1 MKGLGFSGRIA
12 RRLIDSPVVPMVLV
26 VALALGAYG
35 LITTPRQDRPEIEVP
50 TARILVPF
58 PGAGVARVDE
68 LVARPVSAWAARIEQ
83 VNEVTT
89 VASVDAALIL
99 VEFST
104 GIGDAEAYGL
114 LKEAFESSR
123 HRLPPGVGAE
133 NISMVGDDMLA
144 GLMVTLSSPEAGG
157 YELHRLG
164 SEVAARLMAV
174 EGVRDVI
181 IHGGQARQI
190 SVLPRLHDLA
200 AHDLDLVGLFAAV
213 EAASLRLSADALHG
227 DPTRQVRVGAAPAS
241 VRDIEQIQ
249 VGAGPAGVVE
259 LRDVADVL
267 DGPGAAESQT
277 LHWRRSWPIEAPAVS
292 LAVSIVPHEN
302 VTAVTQRVQARLDE
316 LVGQVIPAAVQV
328 DIAYDAGQAAN
339 KTVRSVLR
347 NFAIATV
354 VVIVIIFLGLGW
366 RAALAVTLLIPAILA
381 IVPLAYLLTGFTL
394 NPVSIAAM
402 ILAIGLIADDTVI
415 IMENIGRHYREA
427 GERNRELTVRAVDEV
442 GNPTILAVFL
452 IVATLLPTAFISGE
466 MGQYTRAIPTGAS
479 LAVLFSLTIALT
491 VSPYVA
497 FRLLRAPATSNEGL
511 AEKEGRAEKERQA
524 AKEADDDQAPSD
536 FERRYRRL
544 VQPLL
549 DSDGL
554 KWLFYLALVLL
565 LAASVAIVLTR
576 QVQLTLVPFLDREAF
591 VVELALPPGSTLE
604 STLAA
609 STAVGRELRE
619 YPGVK
624 GYTTFAGTRGPL
636 LMPFPGPVEVD
647 AADSHRAFVYVELHP
662 EHERD
667 MLSFELEQALAE
679 DLAAVLDD
687 FDARAWMR
695 RIPSGPSSD
704 NAIQAEIFGP
714 DEAAREALARRVTEL
729 LHEHPAVRGIEPF
742 PKPAGPELRL
752 AVDTV
757 RSSARGVPPARVAA
771 SVHMA
776 LAGRTAT
783 SLDLPAERQPVPVV
797 LRLRESERTRLAD
810 LAGLY
815 IRSESGRAVPLLD
828 LVEIETGA
836 WKPPRHRKNQLPVR
850 YVAAEVDRGLSQ
862 PVSVQR
868 DILAE
873 LRAQPGDMPE
883 VRWFGVPRDDAA
895 PVLYWGGEW
904 EMTQQVYRDLGLAG
918 LAVILLIYAL
928 LSAWFKS
935 YLVPLVIMV
944 PIPLIFIGVIPGHW
958 LMGLDIAGFGIL
970 GVIALAGIVVRNA
983 VLLVDFTVQHIDQG
997 MAVDDALV
1005 RAVALRT
1012 RPILLTAG
1020 TVMFGSGSLIFEPA
1034 LKPLGLT
1041 LASGVL
1047 VSTLLTLVL
1056 VPTLY
1061 MHAFG
1066 HRDGD

>member
-35 LITTPRQDRPEIEVP
+35 LLMTPRQDRPEIEVP

-133 NISMVGDDMLA
+133 NISMVGGDLLA
-144 GLMVTLSSPEAGG
+144 GLMVTLSSADAGG

-267 DGPGAAESQT
+267 DGPGAAESHT

-366 RAALAVTLLIPAILA
+366 RAALAVTLLIPA
-381 IVPLAYLLTGFTL
+381 
-394 NPVSIAAM
+394 

-511 AEKEGRAEKERQA
+511 AGKERQA

-619 YPGVK
+619 YPGSRV
-624 GYTTFAGTRGPL
+624 TP
-636 LMPFPGPVEVD
+636 PSPGP
-647 AADSHRAFVYVELHP
+647 
-662 EHERD
+662 
-667 MLSFELEQALAE
+667 
-679 DLAAVLDD
+679 
-687 FDARAWMR
+687 
-695 RIPSGPSSD
+695 G
-704 NAIQAEIFGP
+704 
-714 DEAAREALARRVTEL
+714 
-729 LHEHPAVRGIEPF
+729 
-742 PKPAGPELRL
+742 
-752 AVDTV
+752 
-757 RSSARGVPPARVAA
+757 
-771 SVHMA
+771 
-776 LAGRTAT
+776 
-783 SLDLPAERQPVPVV
+783 
-797 LRLRESERTRLAD
+797 
-810 LAGLY
+810 GLC
-815 IRSESGRAVPLLD
+815 
-828 LVEIETGA
+828 
-836 WKPPRHRKNQLPVR
+836 
-850 YVAAEVDRGLSQ
+850 
-862 PVSVQR
+862 
-868 DILAE
+868 
-873 LRAQPGDMPE
+873 
-883 VRWFGVPRDDAA
+883 
-895 PVLYWGGEW
+895 
-904 EMTQQVYRDLGLAG
+904 
-918 LAVILLIYAL
+918 
-928 LSAWFKS
+928 
-935 YLVPLVIMV
+935 
-944 PIPLIFIGVIPGHW
+944 
-958 LMGLDIAGFGIL
+958 
-970 GVIALAGIVVRNA
+970 
-983 VLLVDFTVQHIDQG
+983 
-997 MAVDDALV
+997 
-1005 RAVALRT
+1005 
-1012 RPILLTAG
+1012 
-1020 TVMFGSGSLIFEPA
+1020 
-1034 LKPLGLT
+1034 
-1041 LASGVL
+1041 
-1047 VSTLLTLVL
+1047 
-1056 VPTLY
+1056 
-1061 MHAFG
+1061 
-1066 HRDGD
+1066 

>member
-1 MKGLGFSGRIA
+1 METPGFAGRIA
-12 RRLIDSPVVPMVLV
+12 SRLIDSPVVPLILV

-35 LITTPRQDRPEIEVP
+35 LLMTPRQDRPEIEVP

-68 LVARPVSAWAARIEQ
+68 LVARPVSAWAARIEE

-89 VASVDAALIL
+89 VASVDAALIQ

-114 LKEAFESSR
+114 LKEVFESSR
-123 HRLPPGVGAE
+123 HRLPPGVGPE
-133 NISMVGDDMLA
+133 NISMVGDDLLA
-144 GLMVTLSSPEAGG
+144 GLMVTLSSAAASGF
-157 YELHRLG
+157 ELRRLG

-181 IHGGQARQI
+181 IHGGHERQI
-190 SVLPRLHDLA
+190 SILPRVHDLA
-200 AHDLDLVGLFAAV
+200 AYDLDLVGLFAAV

-241 VRDIEQIQ
+241 IQDIEQIQ
-249 VGAGPAGVVE
+249 VGAGPTGVVE
-259 LRDVADVL
+259 LRDVADVV
-267 DGPGAAESQT
+267 DGPGPAESQSV
-277 LHWRRSWPIEAPAVS
+277 HWRRSWPIEAPAVS

-316 LVGQVIPAAVQV
+316 LVGQVIPGDVQV

-354 VVIVIIFLGLGW
+354 VVIVIILLGLGW

-381 IVPLAYLLTGFTL
+381 IVPFVYLLMGFTL

-402 ILAIGLIADDTVI
+402 ILAIGLVADDTVI

-427 GERNRELTVRAVDEV
+427 GKRNRELTVRAVDEV

-497 FRLLRAPATSNEGL
+497 FRLLRAPSSPT
-511 AEKEGRAEKERQA
+511 EGRAENEGQA
-524 AKEADDDQAPSD
+524 GKQAEHDQPPSA
-536 FERRYRRL
+536 FARRYRRL
-544 VQPLL
+544 VQPLF

-554 KWLFYLALVLL
+554 KWLFYLALLLL
-565 LAASVAIVLTR
+565 LAASVAIVLLR

-609 STAVGRELRE
+609 STSVGRELRQ
-619 YPGVK
+619 YPEVK
-624 GYTTFAGTRGPL
+624 GYTTFAGTAGPL
-636 LMPFPGPVEVD
+636 LMPFPGPVEID
-647 AADSHRAFVYVELHP
+647 AADSHRAFVYVELRP
-662 EHERD
+662 EHERE
-667 MLSFELEQALAE
+667 MLSFELEEALAE
-679 DLAAVLDD
+679 DLVEVLAE

-704 NAIQAEIFGP
+704 NAIQAEIFAA
-714 DEAAREALARRVTEL
+714 DDAAREALAERAAEL
-729 LHEHPAVRGIEPF
+729 LREHPAVRGIESF
-742 PKPAGPELRL
+742 PKPAGPEVRL
-752 AVDTV
+752 VVDTV
-757 RSSARGVPPARVAA
+757 RSAARGVVPARVAA

-783 SLDLPAERQPVPVV
+783 SLDLPAEREPVPVV
-797 LRLRESERTRLAD
+797 LRLDEAERNRLAD
-810 LAGLY
+810 LAGLHV
-815 IRSESGRAVPLLD
+815 RSESGRAVPLLD
-828 LVEIETGA
+828 LVEIDTGA
-836 WKPPRHRKNQLPVR
+836 WTPPRHRKNQLPVR
-850 YVAAEVDRGLSQ
+850 YVAAAVDRGRSQ

-868 DILAE
+868 DIVAE
-873 LRAQPGDMPE
+873 LRAQQRDMPE
-883 VRWFGVPRDDAA
+883 IRWFGVPRDDAA

-958 LMGLDIAGFGIL
+958 LMGLDIAGFGVL

-983 VLLVDFTVQHIDQG
+983 VLLVDFTAQRVQQG

-1066 HRDGD
+1066 RRDGG

>member
-1 MKGLGFSGRIA
+1 MKDLGFAGRIA
-12 RRLIDSPVVPMVLV
+12 SRLIDSPIVPLILL

-35 LITTPRQDRPEIEVP
+35 LLMTPRQDRPEIEVP

-68 LVARPVSAWAARIEQ
+68 LIARPVSAWAARIEE

-89 VASVDAALIL
+89 VASVDAAAIL

-133 NISMVGDDMLA
+133 NISMVGGDLLA
-144 GLMVTLSSPEAGG
+144 GLMVTLSSADASGF
-157 YELHRLG
+157 ELHRLG

-190 SVLPRLHDLA
+190 SILPRLHDLA

-227 DPTRQVRVGAAPAS
+227 DQTRQVRVGAAPAS
-241 VRDIEQIQ
+241 TGDVEQIQ
-249 VGAGPAGVVE
+249 VGAGPAGIIE
-259 LRDVADVL
+259 LRDVANVV
-267 DGPGAAESQT
+267 DGPGPAESQAV
-277 LHWRRSWPIEAPAVS
+277 HWRRSWPIEAPAVS

-316 LVGQVIPAAVQV
+316 LVGQVIPADVQIDV
-328 DIAYDAGQAAN
+328 AYDAGQAAN

-347 NFAIATV
+347 NFGIATV
-354 VVIVIIFLGLGW
+354 VVIVIILLGLGW

-381 IVPLAYLLTGFTL
+381 IVPFVYLLTGFTL

-427 GERNRELTVRAVDEV
+427 GKRNRELTVQAVDEV

-452 IVATLLPTAFISGE
+452 IVATLMPTAFISGE

-497 FRLLRAPATSNEGL
+497 FRLLRAPSNSG
-511 AEKEGRAEKERQA
+511 QA
-524 AKEADDDQAPSD
+524 QTDGESRDDPPPSD
-536 FERRYRRL
+536 FARRYRRL
-544 VQPLL
+544 VQPLF

-554 KWLFYLALVLL
+554 KWLFYMGLLLL
-565 LAASVAIVLTR
+565 LAASVAIVLLR

-591 VVELALPPGSTLE
+591 VVELELPPGSTLE
-604 STLAA
+604 RTLTAA
-609 STAVGRELRE
+609 TAVGRELRH

-624 GYTTFAGTRGPL
+624 GYTTFAGTEGPL
-636 LMPFPGPVEVD
+636 LMPFPGPVEID
-647 AADSHRAFVYVELHP
+647 AADSHRAFVYVELYP
-662 EHERD
+662 EHARR

-679 DLAAVLDD
+679 DLVDVLDE

-704 NAIQAEIFGP
+704 NAIQAEIF
-714 DEAAREALARRVTEL
+714 AADAAVREELAGRVTEL
-729 LHEHPAVRGIEPF
+729 LRQHPAVRGIEPF
-742 PKPAGPELRL
+742 PKPAGPEVRL
-752 AVDTV
+752 VVDTV
-757 RSSARGVPPARVAA
+757 RSAAQGVAPARVAA

-783 SLDLPAERQPVPVV
+783 ALDLPAERQPVPIV
-797 LRLRESERTRLAD
+797 LRLRESERAGLPD
-810 LAGLY
+810 LAGLHVL
-815 IRSESGRAVPLLD
+815 SERGRAVPLLD
-828 LVEIETGA
+828 LVQVDTGA
-836 WKPPRHRKNQLPVR
+836 WTPPRHRKNQLPVH
-850 YVAAEVDRGLSQ
+850 YVAAEVDRSRSQ

-868 DILAE
+868 DIVAA
-873 LRAQPGDMPE
+873 LRAQQADMPE

-904 EMTQQVYRDLGLAG
+904 EMTQQVYSDLGLAG
-918 LAVILLIYAL
+918 LAVLLLIYAL

-958 LMGLDIAGFGIL
+958 LMGLDIAGFGVL

-983 VLLVDFTVQHIDQG
+983 VLLVDFTVQRVNQG

-1066 HRDGD
+1066 RRDTG